1 MTPQDLKLG
10 VTEALN
16 ALLEPIRQE
25 FTNNPRF
32 QEAFELAYPK
42 PGKKMK
48 KVKDKGSKYPAQ
60 NLNMKTGNE
69 GADVLASEG
78 IGEDII
84 ANGQGTGSGGQSDA
98 QIQSV
103 GKSVEDAL
111 DRVTVSGDRG

>member
-16 ALLEPIRQE
+16 ALLERIRQE
-25 FTNNPRF
+25 FVNNTRF
-32 QEAFELAYPK
+32 QEALELAYPK
-42 PGKKMK
+42 PGKKVK
-48 KVKDKGSKYPAQ
+48 KVKDKGSKYPGQ
-60 NLNMKTGNE
+60 NPNMKTSKE

-84 ANGQGTGSGGQSDA
+84 RGTGSGGRSEA

-103 GKSVEDAL
+103 GKGVQDAL
-111 DRVTVSGDRG
+111 DKLTVSGDR